1 MKLRKV
7 GEEDN
12 YFDYFLFSTF
22 FLKVNRYNDDGD
34 YMKKKIIGVFI
45 PLVISVIFGFICGKL
60 VYSVYMDDIEN
71 RLSSSKLYLV
81 ETGEYL
87 TYDNMREENNGNN
100 YVYYKDDN
108 GYKTVVGIT
117 RNEDNIDKIKSLY
130 NDSVRVE
137 EYYISTELLND
148 RQNEYD
154 LQLSNTNDVYEVR
167 EVVDNIL
174 NLYREDD
181 TIKLILTK

>member
-1 MKLRKV
+1 M
-7 GEEDN
+7 
-12 YFDYFLFSTF
+12 
-22 FLKVNRYNDDGD
+22 
-34 YMKKKIIGVFI
+34 KKIIKGIFV
-45 PLVISVIFGFICGKL
+45 PLVISMIFGFICGKL
-60 VYSVYMDDIEN
+60 VYSVYGEDVEN

-81 ETGEYL
+81 ENGEYL

-100 YVYYKDDN
+100 YVYYKDEE
-108 GYKTVVGIT
+108 GYKTVIGIT

-137 EYYISTELLND
+137 EYYVSSELLND
-148 RQNEYD
+148 KQNEYD
-154 LQLSNTNDVYEVR
+154 LMLSNTNDVYEVR

-181 TIKLILTK
+181 TIKLVLVK